1 MNSMYNINESFR
13 IARKEYNQVYK
24 DFLYINDYYD
34 KIYGSDFVDLF
45 SASTFS
51 KVVPHGFRIR
61 ITMSF

>member
-1 MNSMYNINESFR
+1 METGKEKYLWRDKMNSMYNINESFR

-45 SASTFS
+45 Y
-51 KVVPHGFRIR
+51 I
-61 ITMSF
+61 